1 MGRDDERMRVRE
13 RLGAL
18 EGRPYGRRAVRGG
31 RWDLDEIPTSE
42 SESAERD
49 DARSGGAGRDDAGDI
64 RARRDIA
71 EGDRFGRDRAER
83 DGEENSDEYDEL
95 VPDDPAQDDDD
106 PDHVV
111 RLTGRS
117 VGWGEAPERDDAWRE
132 DAKFDGGEPDR
143 DEQEGVQR
151 RVGRRVESAR
161 GRSGYVERDDGERED
176 RAPARRG
183 RASPGWDEDVD
194 RYPFGREDAGDDGAE
209 GHDAASVRFGRAPAG
224 WDDSAGHPHTPHWL
238 SEPVGSMSVWHERL
252 VPERFREVRWN
263 PGRRGVLVLAGV
275 GMVAVAV
282 AAAVA
287 QGEKPVAQPVPPLPA
302 VRTSEAAEPSGGAEP
317 STVASTS
324 AAPVDLVVSVVGLVE
339 HVGLLHLPPGSRV
352 ADAVT
357 IAVARAGA
365 DLARL
370 NLAQRLFDGDQ
381 VIVGALSPGP
391 GPSQLGSA
399 IIAGGERPGGSP
411 RPSGAAASGPAA
423 KVDLNTATESELDAL
438 PGVGPATAR
447 AIVAW
452 RTEHGRFASIDQL
465 AEIPGLGR
473 SRLARLREL
482 VRV

>member
-18 EGRPYGRRAVRGG
+18 EGRPHGRRAVRGG
-31 RWDLDEIPTSE
+31 RWDHDEILTSE
-42 SESAERD
+42 GSERD
-49 DARSGGAGRDDAGDI
+49 DDRFAATGRDDGGGN
-64 RARRDIA
+64 RVQRDGA
-71 EGDRFGRDRAER
+71 AGDRFGRERAER
-83 DGEENSDEYDEL
+83 DGGDDDSDEYGAFER
-95 VPDDPAQDDDD
+95 DDPAHDDGD
-106 PDHVV
+106 PDDVAAV
-111 RLTGRS
+111 RFTGRP
-117 VGWGEAPERDDAWRE
+117 VGWGAGLDRDDDVRE
-132 DAKFDGGEPDR
+132 GAQC
-143 DEQEGVQR
+143 DEGALDPLERERVQR
-151 RVGRRVESAR
+151 RAGRRIEFA
-161 GRSGYVERDDGERED
+161 RSGHAENEDQGWED
-176 RAPARRG
+176 RACERPGPA
-183 RASPGWDEDVD
+183 ASGWDEDAEHD
-194 RYPFGREDAGDDGAE
+194 RFDRDDAGYAGR
-209 GHDAASVRFGRAPAG
+209 SVKLGLAPEG
-224 WDDSAGHPHTPHWL
+224 WDDGVVHPRTPHWL

-252 VPERFREVRWN
+252 VPERFRGVRWN
-263 PGRRGVLVLAGV
+263 PGWRGVLVLAGV
-275 GMVAVAV
+275 GMAAVAV

-287 QGEKPVAQPVPPLPA
+287 QRERPVAQPVPPLPA
-302 VRTSEAAEPSGGAEP
+302 VRTSDAAEPSGGSEP
-317 STVASTS
+317 STAAPTP

-339 HVGLLHLPPGSRV
+339 HAGLLHLPPGSRV

-381 VIVGALSPGP
+381 IIVGALGP
-391 GPSQLGSA
+391 GARSAQLGSA

-465 AEIPGLGR
+465 AEVPGLGR

-482 VRV
+482 VTI